1 MSDLEL
7 GCSRRVGAVFIEM
20 RCYQQ
25 SVDADNSSAQTLC
38 LLEMSLW
45 SWVSNPLGMFR
56 KHTVSEWAIAWLSV
70 TEFFQT
76 KRSIAT
82 NPRGKPNGY
91 FVVAVVAAT
100 LTVSWF
106 HFNHTTKFNHYNR
119 GTGWHPSMHPDWKQ
133 WLLLGTPTPNYCL
146 FPQRLLTKANPGGE
160 LSEEWSDGE
169 VFQICQGCSCA
180 DYNLPQLL
188 FKKVIPSPV

>member
-56 KHTVSEWAIAWLSV
+56 KHTVSEWAIAWLSI

-76 KRSIAT
+76 KRIIAT
-82 NPRGKPNGY
+82 NPTGKPNGY
-91 FVVAVVAAT
+91 FVIAVAAAT
-100 LTVSWF
+100 LCLDFILIIQQNSI
-106 HFNHTTKFNHYNR
+106 TTIVE
-119 GTGWHPSMHPDWKQ
+119 
-133 WLLLGTPTPNYCL
+133 LGGILACI
-146 FPQRLLTKANPGGE
+146 LTENNDSYWEHQLPIIAYF
-160 LSEEWSDGE
+160 LRD
-169 VFQICQGCSCA
+169 CS
-180 DYNLPQLL
+180 Q
-188 FKKVIPSPV
+188 K